1 MRALLTS
8 LSTLFSLLFD
18 FVAPARPSLRL
29 IRGATLSDVLAR
41 QNKDGSLPYHDPLV
55 RALVWEIK
63 YYANPHAL
71 RLCGHILGERLFDLA
86 SEELGTPLLI
96 PIPMHPKRRNER
108 GHNQTELLCEAAL
121 TYIEKPE
128 IMKKMVWPAIGS
140 GRDGRSENLFGRISG
155 FEYAPNI
162 LIKQKQTPQQQ
173 GLPQQAQ
180 ERAHDEPR
188 NAPGRLCKVR
198 RSVRSSVQAASGVR
212 RRTPGVVSELLQGRQ
227 GRRCCISI
235 VSAIKHEGPSGPFCV
250 GEKQRAED

>member
-1 MRALLTS
+1 
-8 LSTLFSLLFD
+8 
-18 FVAPARPSLRL
+18 
-29 IRGATLSDVLAR
+29 
-41 QNKDGSLPYHDPLV
+41 
-55 RALVWEIK
+55 VWEIK

-173 GLPQQAQ
+173 GLP
-180 ERAHDEPR
+180 EH
-188 NAPGRLCKVR
+188 VR
-198 RSVRSSVQAASGVR
+198 RKNILHTILVSDVKKAKDRVCVVLDDVTTTGATFEEAAR
-212 RRTPGVVSELLQGRQ
+212 ALLAADARKV
-227 GRRCCISI
+227 I
-235 VSAIKHEGPSGPFCV
+235 AIALAHS
-250 GEKQRAED
+250 